1 MVPLPT
7 APDEELIK
15 LQADVRRADTP
26 VRYARLEHDAA
37 CQAVNSR
44 MEEANKLRAALY
56 DLVQSKVQGRA
67 LWDAQIASQMAA
79 NRAQISAGLV
89 ITTRTKLEL
98 LENNRHTAQQALDDY
113 VRDPQAY
120 RRAREASERRE
131 GAEERNRMA
140 SQEEAS
146 WAARVAQIREAALK
160 EAKRATATGAESYYR
175 SRPRQKQEE
184 RQESEPKKQ
193 QNESPK
199 TQPPS
204 PDATAPKAPANEYRR
219 PNISRPLPPLPSL
232 EVTDIDRY
240 RAWYEHTKLVFAD
253 YSALTTFPSP
263 PAPKMWCRK
272 LDCANSQAKRE
283 LGICHDDIEQAFMN
297 LGLASLKEERL
308 RWHPDRFVRSQDQE
322 KMQRMAKVVFQIV
335 DGLYRRERLGQRA

>member
-1 MVPLPT
+1 MVPLPS
-7 APDEELIK
+7 APDEEFIK

-44 MEEANKLRAALY
+44 MEEANKRRAALY
-56 DLVQSKVQGRA
+56 DLVQSNVLGRA

-98 LENNRHTAQQALDDY
+98 LESNRHSAQQALDDY

-131 GAEERNRMA
+131 ATEERNRMA
-140 SQEEAS
+140 SQKEAS
-146 WAARVAQIREAALK
+146 QAARVAQIREAALK
-160 EAKRATATGAESYYR
+160 EAKRATATGAEPYYR
-175 SRPRQKQEE
+175 SRLRQKQEK
-184 RQESEPKKQ
+184 RPESEPKNQ
-193 QNESPK
+193 QNGLPK

-204 PDATAPKAPANEYRR
+204 PEATTPKAPANGYRR
-219 PNISRPLPPLPSL
+219 PNFSRPLPPLPSL
-232 EVTDIDRY
+232 EDTDVDRY
-240 RAWYEHTKLVFAD
+240 RAWYENTKLVFAD
-253 YSALTTFPSP
+253 YSALATFPSP
-263 PAPKMWCRK
+263 PAPKLRCRK
-272 LDCANSQAKRE
+272 LDCSKSQAKRE
-283 LGICHDDIEQAFMN
+283 LGICHDDIEQAFVK
-297 LGLASLKEERL
+297 LGLASFKEERL

-335 DGLYRRERLGQRA
+335 NELYRRERLGRRA